1 MTYNWVSDVGTGSKR
16 VGTFLFYTL
25 IIPGRILADDQFS
38 KFIITPEEAM
48 LLNLS
53 DTDWEKW
60 KSLSPGAGVHLKP
73 QK

>member
-1 MTYNWVSDVGTGSKR
+1 MKLNYKI
-16 VGTFLFYTL
+16 FLTIFFFIYIL
-25 IIPGRILADDQFS
+25 IIPGRILADGQFS

-60 KSLSPGAGVHLKP
+60 KKFEPWGWNTL
-73 QK
+73 